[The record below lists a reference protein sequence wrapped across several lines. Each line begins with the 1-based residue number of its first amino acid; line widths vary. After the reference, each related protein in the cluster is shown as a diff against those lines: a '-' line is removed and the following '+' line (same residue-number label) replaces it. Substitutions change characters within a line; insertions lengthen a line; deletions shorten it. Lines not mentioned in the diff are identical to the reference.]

1 MERIDAMEYLFVLRY
16 GLRQDNKEENE
27 PFIDAIG
34 YALKDMRKMQLAKY
48 YEEMQA
54 GEMAQEEEEAE

>member
-16 GLRQDNKEENE
+16 GLRQDNKEENK

-34 YALKDMRKMQLAKY
+34 YALNDMRKMQLAKL
-48 YEEMQA
+48 YEIMK
-54 GEMAQEEEEAE
+54 EEETSEEELL

>member
-27 PFIDAIG
+27 PFIDAIE
-34 YALKDMRKMQLAKY
+34 YALKDMRKMQLAKL
-48 YEEMQA
+48 YESMK
-54 GEMAQEEEEAE
+54 EEEASEEELL